1 MLLISFFKDILGP
14 RFFLPADMFPGYDY
28 FRPVP
33 AHVLIGARTLSP
45 GNGSTSADLLHP
57 PDVESGGLI
66 ECVICYNA
74 IDTTNSPYMV
84 SLNVN
89 IKFIV
94 DNIPYHHIFSTLMKH
109 TYDTDYPLRPSLPQS
124 MSGAMAYYEDGVLH
138 LQVSSTSSI
147 GVGDYL
153 CGLRGADMNADGYAF
168 VLSCVP
174 LGITRYVNIY

>member
-45 GNGSTSADLLHP
+45 GNGSTSTDLLHP

-89 IKFIV
+89 INFFV
-94 DNIPYHHIFSTLMKH
+94 DNIPYHHIFIILMKQITPCDH
-109 TYDTDYPLRPSLPQS
+109 LYHKACLEQWLTMKMECCICRSALPPLL
-124 MSGAMAYYEDGVLH
+124 E
-138 LQVSSTSSI
+138 
-147 GVGDYL
+147 
-153 CGLRGADMNADGYAF
+153 
-168 VLSCVP
+168 
-174 LGITRYVNIY
+174 